1 MGRRRTFGTIRKLSR
16 YQHATRGRDA
26 VIAAALSELISPSA
40 KVSSEL
46 DG

>member
-1 MGRRRTFGTIRKLSR
+1 MGMRRTFGTIRKLSR
-16 YQHATRGRDA
+16 YQHATRGRAA
-26 VIAAALSELISPSA
+26 VIAAALSEPSA

>member
-16 YQHATRGRDA
+16 YQHATRGRAA